1 MAILLGIGL
10 IDYERVGQRLHYVL
24 KKDVLKDLL
33 DKAYKELT
41 NL

>member
-1 MAILLGIGL
+1 MMLGIGL
-10 IDYERVGQRLHYVL
+10 IDYERVGQRLHYAL

-33 DKAYKELT
+33 DKAYQDLV